1 MTVSCRFASLI
12 GLFLLLAST
21 GCKEQPSPAPAT
33 IAAPAATASD
43 SQYTTAAMI
52 ARFRK
57 NVPAHPA
64 KMGDGATNN
73 RDSLVAH
80 YVHALAANDKPAFAA
95 MRINVSEYAWLYY
108 LDMPQS
114 KPPYELD
121 PDILWM
127 QLNAQ
132 SDKGLGRLSDRIK
145 ARPFGFKRYSC
156 DAPQKLE
163 TVTLHRCQ
171 MVGADLTVRF
181 SIIERDGLFKFT
193 SYANDL

>member
-1 MTVSCRFASLI
+1 
-12 GLFLLLAST
+12 
-21 GCKEQPSPAPAT
+21 
-33 IAAPAATASD
+33 
-43 SQYTTAAMI
+43 MI

-57 NVPAHPA
+57 NVPTHPD
-64 KMGDGATNN
+64 KLGDAATNN

-80 YVHALAANDKPAFAA
+80 FVRALAVNDKTAFPAL
-95 MRINVSEYAWLYY
+95 RINVSEYAWLYY

-132 SDKGLGRLSDRIK
+132 SDKGLGRLSDRVR
-145 ARPFGFKRYSC
+145 ATPFAFKSYSC

-163 TVTLHRCQ
+163 TVTLHRCH
-171 MVGADLTVRF
+171 MVGADLTVRI

-193 SYANDL
+193 SFANDL